1 VKFLLPIPRV
11 FVYVAFAAWS
21 LTMIGLVR
29 QLLRWSSGRL

>member
-1 VKFLLPIPRV
+1 V

-21 LTMIGLVR
+21 LTMIGLGR